1 MVVASNIVDDL
12 CVYVY
17 VHVHVWMTCMYDTYS
32 QYIHTYIIMVLIVI
46 VFIYFDVTNFEI

>member
-1 MVVASNIVDDL
+1 MGQGVIADDL

-32 QYIHTYIIMVLIVI
+32 TYIP
-46 VFIYFDVTNFEI
+46 YKS